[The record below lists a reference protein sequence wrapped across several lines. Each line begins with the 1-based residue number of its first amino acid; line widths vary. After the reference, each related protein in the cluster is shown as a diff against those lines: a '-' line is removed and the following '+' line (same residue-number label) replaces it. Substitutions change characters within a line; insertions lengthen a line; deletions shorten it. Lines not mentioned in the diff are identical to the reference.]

1 MHVIVHARQTVLHVQ
16 RSGKNDVDGT
26 CAVAY
31 EILKVASFRCM
42 EQCGSQ
48 KKCKMLGAAYPRVN
62 LSSVDGLE
70 HLTWAVYDGV
80 YMPGNPPSLTGHH
93 DWESLN
99 VGTTIHLIYHGRTNV
114 EHCKPSTLASLN
126 AEQATKVTQQ
136 QGLLQPVKRRPQ
148 ATPVAAAWILTIQ
161 SVVNVPPQAV
171 SSCST
176 GGTQAMSQDHK
187 EDSNGESPFHETSR
201 QIMIRSSP
209 VQTAFSQIMQDAFC
223 RFSCSE
229 VCAGL
234 GNGCERFCASRSLLG
249 SYVHRKSI

>member
-1 MHVIVHARQTVLHVQ
+1 MSGAWSLCSMVILGSKQLYCTPW
-16 RSGKNDVDGT
+16 G
-26 CAVAY
+26 
-31 EILKVASFRCM
+31 IRCM

-48 KKCKMLGAAYPRVN
+48 KKCKMLGADYPRVN

-70 HLTWAVYDGV
+70 HLTWALYDGV

-93 DWESLN
+93 DWESII
-99 VGTTIHLIYHGRTNV
+99 VGTTIHLIYHGRTND

-148 ATPVAAAWILTIQ
+148 ATPVVAAWTPTIQ
-161 SVVNVPPQAV
+161 LVVNVPPQAV
-171 SSCST
+171 SSCPM

-201 QIMIRSSP
+201 QIMMRSSP
-209 VQTAFSQIMQDAFC
+209 VGTCLDPLWQMTMWLEACRDSLGEEDITWWLLVVPLTDGGTAATKELTKHLISA
-223 RFSCSE
+223 
-229 VCAGL
+229 
-234 GNGCERFCASRSLLG
+234 
-249 SYVHRKSI
+249 